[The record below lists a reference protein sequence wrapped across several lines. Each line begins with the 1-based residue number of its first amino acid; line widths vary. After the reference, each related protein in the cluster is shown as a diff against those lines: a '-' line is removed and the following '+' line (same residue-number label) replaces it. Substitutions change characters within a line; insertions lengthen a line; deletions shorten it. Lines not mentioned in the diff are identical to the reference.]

1 MNCERCHHTDK
12 AHSESQE
19 SDSLMKLGKCQITGC
34 TCDQYLDSIKK
45 IDEDLL

>member
-12 AHSESQE
+12 AHSESAGG
-19 SDSLMKLGKCQITGC
+19 DSLMGLGMCRIPGC
-34 TCDQYLDSIKK
+34 TCRQYADGIEK

>member
-12 AHSESQE
+12 AHSESAG
-19 SDSLMKLGKCQITGC
+19 SDSLMKLGRCQIPEC
-34 TCDQYLDSIKK
+34 TCRQYTDSIKK